1 MAGPG
6 QTCYTAAM
14 SKPML
19 RALLTAAA
27 LILALNLLLFTY
39 ARFVILPL
47 LGALFLLA
55 LCVGLG
61 DALAARLRVAGA
73 GVPVK
78 AGLGL
83 TAVTAI
89 FFLLGTLR
97 LLSTPFILAF
107 FAAALAVFARRF
119 LVGGEAG
126 GNRRRA
132 LEFFSRP
139 VAEYA
144 VFLLPLVYASLPPTF
159 YDSLVYHLGIPNLY
173 LQWGGFVPTPH
184 FVFANTFIYYE
195 ISLIPAVFLGDLV
208 PRLFH
213 FLLGTLFM
221 LFVAD
226 EAVSA
231 WGAKR
236 RLAVLLAAVSMPM
249 SLFLLATCKNDLIGA
264 WFIFLAISRFRR
276 GDWKLAAVFWGFA
289 VGVKSFNLLPLALF
303 ALVAF
308 RPWKPGEL
316 RRLLLTG
323 AIVILVLS
331 PLLAKNWLLA
341 GNPVFPFLPK
351 AFPTE
356 HWDAGRF
363 RIMQEDVGAVARAP
377 ADLLR
382 LPYDL
387 SFFNHGYGG
396 LAGPLALIFL
406 PFLLLGPVRGK
417 RWLAWALMLLAC
429 APWLTASMRF
439 VHAAF
444 VVLAVFAAIACES
457 AAAKLLRAVFFL
469 VVLLNFSLGFAMLEK
484 FYQGHTAW
492 GGTLAP
498 DEYRERFFPAFP
510 AFAYLNRRV
519 PANARI
525 LLLGEARSYY
535 LRVRCQLS
543 SAIDHGIAGKY
554 LRDSRDARE
563 FLAAVRRDGFTHLLV
578 NFSELKRLSKRYRA
592 LGEEEEAR
600 LHSFL
605 GELTPLFRSGALAV
619 YRCD

>member
-6 QTCYTAAM
+6 RTCYTAAM

-39 ARFVILPL
+39 ARFVVLPL

-61 DALAARLRVAGA
+61 DALAGRLRVAGA
-73 GVPVK
+73 SLPVK

-83 TAVTAI
+83 AATTAV
-89 FFLLGTLR
+89 FFLLCSLR
-97 LLSTPFILAF
+97 ALSAPVLLAYYAL
-107 FAAALAVFARRF
+107 ALAVFVRRF
-119 LVGGEAG
+119 LAG
-126 GNRRRA
+126 GAAGENRRRA

-144 VFLLPLVYASLPPTF
+144 VFLLPLVYACLPPTF

-173 LQWGGFVPTPH
+173 LQWGGFVPTPR

-213 FLLGTLFM
+213 FLLGTVFL
-221 LFVAD
+221 LSVAD
-226 EAVSA
+226 EAVAA

-249 SLFLLATCKNDLIGA
+249 SLFLLATCKNDLVGG
-264 WFIFLAISRFRR
+264 WFVFLAISRFRR

-303 ALVAF
+303 ALLAF
-308 RPWKPGEL
+308 RPWKPGQL

-341 GNPVFPFLPK
+341 GNPVFPFLPG
-351 AFPTE
+351 AFPSE
-356 HWDAGRF
+356 HWDAGRY
-363 RIMQEDVGAVARAP
+363 RVMQEDVGAVARAP

-387 SFFNHGYGG
+387 FFFNHGYGG

-406 PFLLLGPVRGK
+406 PLLLLGPVREK
-417 RWLAWALMLLAC
+417 RWLAWALLLLVC

-439 VHAAF
+439 VHVAF
-444 VVLAVFAAIACES
+444 VVLAAFAAIACE
-457 AAAKLLRAVFFL
+457 AAASRLLRAVFFL
-469 VVLLNFSLGFAMLEK
+469 VVFLNFSLGFAMLEK
-484 FYQGHTAW
+484 FYQGHAAW

-510 AFAYLNRRV
+510 AFAYLNRRA
-519 PANARI
+519 PGNAKI
-525 LLLGEARSYY
+525 LLVGEARNYY
-535 LRVRCQLS
+535 LRVPYQLS
-543 SAIDHGIAGKY
+543 SALDHGIAGKY
-554 LRDSRDARE
+554 LSGSRSARE
-563 FLAAVRRDGFTHLLV
+563 FLAALRRDGFTHLLV
-578 NFSELKRLSKRYRA
+578 NSSELERLRRRYRI

-600 LHSFL
+600 LRSFL
-605 GELTPLFRSGALAV
+605 GELTPLFQRGALAV